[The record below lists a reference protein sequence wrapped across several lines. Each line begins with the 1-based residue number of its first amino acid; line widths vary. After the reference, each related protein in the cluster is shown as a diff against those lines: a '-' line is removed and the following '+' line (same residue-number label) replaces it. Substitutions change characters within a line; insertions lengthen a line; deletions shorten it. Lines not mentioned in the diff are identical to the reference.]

1 MDFYHDVPWR
11 PATGKLKNECK
22 RCNCNNHSDKCHFDS
37 RVFAASGQTSGGVC
51 ENCQHNTEG
60 KNCEICI
67 PGYYQVIE
75 LETKLREVEQS
86 QRWFFKKLC

>member
-1 MDFYHDVPWR
+1 MKAVVAAFNQEKVLVGAFSVITNLRICFGWNF
-11 PATGKLKNECK
+11 LK
-22 RCNCNNHSDKCHFDS
+22 HYS

-75 LETKLREVEQS
+75 LETNPREV
-86 QRWFFKKLC
+86 